1 MWLKYL
7 QMIRTIIIIAIQYED
22 DFWRTKVFVCICNGV
37 TDTEIKQSI
46 ADGCRDMASLQ
57 AELEVA
63 TCCGRCGDMCEKL
76 LSEAHHV
83 HTRPIE
89 IAIQVA

>member
-1 MWLKYL
+1 M
-7 QMIRTIIIIAIQYED
+7 
-22 DFWRTKVFVCICNGV
+22 FVCICNGV

-83 HTRPIE
+83 HEPRSVGIL
-89 IAIQVA
+89 IHAV

>member
-1 MWLKYL
+1 MLL
-7 QMIRTIIIIAIQYED
+7 QMIDTIIIIQITM
-22 DFWRTKVFVCICNGV
+22 TKIFLETDVFVCICTGV

>member
-1 MWLKYL
+1 MRL
-7 QMIRTIIIIAIQYED
+7 QMIKTIIIIAIQYDED
-22 DFWRTKVFVCICNGV
+22 FLETDVFVCICTGV